1 MENQGVF
8 IAPGTI
14 RFERKL
20 SGSIE
25 KVWSYLTESDKRGKW
40 LAKGEM
46 EMFEGGKVNLHFF
59 HQDLSPI
66 AGSPPEKYKDMA
78 SGHSFTG
85 RVLKINP
92 PYLLSF
98 TWEDQSEVTFE
109 LEEAGN
115 AVLLILTHRKLSENK
130 DVQVSVAGGW
140 HTHLDILI
148 ASLRE
153 EIPPNF
159 WSTHARME
167 ELYSTFIN

>member
-20 SGSIE
+20 NGSIE

-78 SGHSFTG
+78 SGHRFTG

-115 AVLLILTHRKLSENK
+115 AVLLILTHRKLAENK

-159 WSTHARME
+159 WSTHAKME
-167 ELYSTFIN
+167 EFYSTIIN